1 MRTKADRTD
10 QPTEQGANQ
19 PQQPKKRTKHGGRKK
34 GTPNKVTKD
43 LRGWL
48 VDVLNDHRD
57 TIQTDLMAI
66 VEPEKRLMIF
76 EKLMQ
81 YVIPKQ
87 QAVRAEIT
95 QMTEADINEVTT
107 RLLESLNTDEDEQSD
122 EGGAERWPL

>member
-1 MRTKADRTD
+1 MRTEADHTD
-10 QPTEQGANQ
+10 QPTDQGANH

-48 VDVLNDHRD
+48 VDVINGHRD
-57 TIQTDLMAI
+57 TIQADLMAI

-95 QMTEADINEVTT
+95 QLTDSDIAEVTT
-107 RLLESLNTDEDEQSD
+107 RLLESLGDEGQQSD
-122 EGGAERWPL
+122 EGGASQWPL